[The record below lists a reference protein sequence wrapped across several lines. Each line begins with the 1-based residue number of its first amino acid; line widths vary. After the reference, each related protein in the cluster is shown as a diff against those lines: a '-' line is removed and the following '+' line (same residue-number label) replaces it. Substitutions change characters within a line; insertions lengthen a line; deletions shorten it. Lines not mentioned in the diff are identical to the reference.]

1 MTIEQ
6 HQDNPKTNE
15 ELILEFKN
23 NFISEVKIERTK
35 RLAETDYIHMPD
47 VILPDNIKSQ
57 IVEYRQKLREF
68 PEVVN
73 EWLVDK
79 DLFSVS
85 IWGLPWPVNPRVKEE

>member
-1 MTIEQ
+1 MTIEYQ
-6 HQDNPKTNE
+6 NNTKTEE

-23 NFISEVKIERTK
+23 NFIAEVKIERTK
-35 RLAETDYIHMPD
+35 RLADTDYIHMPD
-47 VILPDNIKSQ
+47 VSLSDAVKSQ

-68 PEVVN
+68 PEAVD

-85 IWGLPWPVNPRVKEE
+85 IWGLPWPEKPTTD